1 MARQYKRRNYFIN
14 KREQGRFIMKFVA
27 GSLSVTLV
35 SIGFFN
41 YLANKKLGEVL
52 FAMRLPQDHGKILEG
67 EMLLANSIAFVLI
80 ILAFLV
86 TARKIFS
93 GVNGPV
99 RKLNSD
105 LAKIGAGDL
114 RGIVKLRDK
123 DEFQDFAG
131 ELDEMRCSLRDK
143 FTRISALTHDLTK
156 LVGEEQGEDLRAK
169 FTQVEKTTDELD
181 QEFRNFKI

>member
-1 MARQYKRRNYFIN
+1 
-14 KREQGRFIMKFVA
+14 MKFVTV
-27 GSLSVTLV
+27 SLAVTLV

-41 YLANKKLGEVL
+41 FLANKKLGEVL
-52 FAMRLPQDHGKILEG
+52 FAMRLPQEHGKILEG

-86 TARKIFS
+86 TARKILS

-99 RKLNSD
+99 RKLNAD
-105 LAKIGAGDL
+105 LTRIAAGDL

-123 DEFQDFAG
+123 DELQDFAG

-143 FTRISALTHDLTK
+143 FTRIAELTHNLSK
-156 LVGEEQGEDLRAK
+156 LVREDQGEGLSA
-169 FTQVEKTTDELD
+169 TLAQVEKKAADLD
-181 QEFRNFKI
+181 GEFRNFKI